1 MRKQWKGGRSHVA
14 NRIVADSGSYTA
26 KVWNGRA
33 GCTCK
38 VWSAASALP
47 FRSRAR
53 ICRPDPCAS
62 SCATQQAGGLSLR
75 GGRDTGMQHAP
86 LRGCHRGRGQGL
98 HRQRWGSGTVKGWE
112 TCWLRRATTART
124 RTKKRNRLR
133 AVAEK
138 HEAKGNHRKADN
150 IRCHNLG
157 RNKRNRRKRRHKR
170 RGRATCCATPPTPW
184 STRRTPSP
192 ART

>member
-1 MRKQWKGGRSHVA
+1 MHHPVQPNRQVA
-14 NRIVADSGSYTA
+14 FHYAVDETQACSTRPCGDATVGVD
-26 KVWNGRA
+26 K
-33 GCTCK
+33 GCTDSDGERHGEGLGDLLAAESDHCK
-38 VWSAASALP
+38 
-47 FRSRAR
+47 
-53 ICRPDPCAS
+53 DKD
-62 SCATQQAGGLSLR
+62 Q
-75 GGRDTGMQHAP
+75 
-86 LRGCHRGRGQGL
+86 
-98 HRQRWGSGTVKGWE
+98 
-112 TCWLRRATTART
+112 
-124 RTKKRNRLR
+124 KRNRLR